1 MSKKRKNIYARLAC
15 TGIVK
20 NYRMYVPYLLTCIGM
35 VMMHYILYFLMESEQ
50 IAAMKGGDTLQT
62 MLSYG
67 SGVFCIFAV
76 IFLFY
81 TSSFLIRSRKRE
93 FGLYNILG
101 MDKRNLA
108 RILIWENVIV
118 AFLSFLG
125 GLFCGILFSKLA
137 ELCMAYVLEEKAGMA
152 ISIGWGPMAKTVRL
166 FLVIFLLIL
175 LNALFQVGKAKPI
188 DLLHSNAVGEKPPKG
203 NRLFAFVGVILLAA
217 AYCIAIKIEDP
228 MSAFMLFFVAVG
240 MVIIS
245 TYLLFISGSVVFC
258 RILRKNKKYYYK
270 PNHFISVSSMQYRMK
285 RNGAGLASICILST
299 MVLVML
305 SSTACMYFGNEDRL
319 KERYQRQIELYEYTF
334 DAGYKEKI
342 EETVDHVLSGL
353 QVEKENLLSYGFL
366 SMAGYSDGAE
376 VLLNEE
382 EVIEEFGV
390 FDYSKMTDIYLVPVE
405 DYNRLMGKEEKLG
418 KNEVILY
425 STGNDYEYDTITLEG
440 NDVWKVKNLADS
452 FVKDGNTM
460 ATIFD
465 TLYLFVPDQS
475 YIDHVETLQ
484 KEYYGNNIS
493 TKTTYY
499 GFDISAGEEL
509 QQEAAAQISAALD
522 KMEEE
527 DGNFPS
533 VEQQCRAAQRADFY
547 ALYSGL
553 FVLGILLAI
562 VFVAATV
569 LIMYY
574 KQITEGFEDQA
585 RFDIMRKV
593 GMTKREI
600 RSSIHSQMF
609 TVFLLPL
616 LLAGI
621 HTGFAFPIV
630 QKLLL
635 LFAVT
640 NTKLLVITTVL
651 AFLLFAVFYTVVYV
665 LTSRVYYKIVSGAK

>member
-1 MSKKRKNIYARLAC
+1 MKKNIYPKLAI
-15 TGIVK
+15 TGMIK
-20 NYRMYVPYLLTCIGM
+20 NSRTYVPYLMTCICM
-35 VMMHYILYFLMESEQ
+35 VFVNYLFRFLQMN
-50 IAAMKGGDTLQT
+50 KRVTRLRGGATLQS
-62 MLSYG
+62 MLLFG
-67 SGVFCIFAV
+67 SEIFCIFAL

-81 TSSFLIRSRKRE
+81 TNSFLIRRRKRE

-101 MDKRNLA
+101 MGKWNIV
-108 RILIWENVIV
+108 RILIWESI
-118 AFLSFLG
+118 FMLLISLG
-125 GLFCGILFSKLA
+125 GGLGLGILFSKLG
-137 ELCMAYVLEEKAGMA
+137 ELCIVKVLGGT
-152 ISIGWGPMAKTVRL
+152 ISYAFSVEGAAVSSTVTL
-166 FLVIFLLIL
+166 FVIIFAVIL
-175 LNALFQVGKAKPI
+175 LNSLRQIRMANPI
-188 DLLHSNAVGEKPPKG
+188 ELLHGGVQGEKPPKG

-240 MVIIS
+240 MVIIA

-342 EETVDHVLSGL
+342 EETVDHMLSGL

-665 LTSRVYYKIVSGAK
+665 LTSRVYYKFVSGAK